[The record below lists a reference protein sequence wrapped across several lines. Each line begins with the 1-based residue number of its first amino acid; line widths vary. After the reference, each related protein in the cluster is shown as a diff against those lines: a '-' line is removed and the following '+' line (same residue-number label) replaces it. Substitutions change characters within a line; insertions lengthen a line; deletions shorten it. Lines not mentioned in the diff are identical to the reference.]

1 MKVKNDMRINYMVE
15 DGATLDDEVEFMT
28 RGGIVTACLD
38 CVFGRFD
45 LVWNFL
51 EMCGVHGFVFF

>member
-1 MKVKNDMRINYMVE
+1 MRINYMVE
-15 DGATLDDEVEFMT
+15 DGATLDDEVEVMT
-28 RGGIVTACLD
+28 RGGILTACLD
-38 CVFGRFD
+38 CVFERFD